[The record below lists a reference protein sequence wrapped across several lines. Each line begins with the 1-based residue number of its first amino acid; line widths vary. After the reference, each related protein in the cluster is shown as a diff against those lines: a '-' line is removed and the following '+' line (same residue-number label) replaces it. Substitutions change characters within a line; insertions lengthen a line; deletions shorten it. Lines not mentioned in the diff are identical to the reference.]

1 MARNG
6 RRGPRRPLTRRPGPS
21 RTHTQAWW
29 PGAGCQTFATDA
41 CRRSSPRLVHSN
53 PRTKGVRLPG
63 SHWVRSFV
71 PPEARSGPE
80 AERVRHPN
88 PSWSS
93 GDLRRACRLQH
104 AVQEPDHGCGCGA
117 CEKRDFKNGAELMS
131 SSQWAKRTA
140 QTAPASARTLSDTY
154 KNLDAGCGVSD
165 IHKFTPQTLCHERV
179 ALTAARKRH
188 KCAIE
193 TTK

>member
-1 MARNG
+1 MAAIPGFEGLPKQING
-6 RRGPRRPLTRRPGPS
+6 
-21 RTHTQAWW
+21 
-29 PGAGCQTFATDA
+29 
-41 CRRSSPRLVHSN
+41 
-53 PRTKGVRLPG
+53 RLPG
-63 SHWVRSFV
+63 NHWMRSFV
-71 PPEARSGPE
+71 SPEARSGPE
-80 AERVRHPN
+80 AERLG
-88 PSWSS
+88 PSNRSLGS

-165 IHKFTPQTLCHERV
+165 VHKFTPQTLCRERV